1 MSVVT
6 SCPLEVG
13 HSPIDN
19 GLKEEGP
26 LLKNWLYAALVP
38 INAQIHCW
46 ESQDMNDLQVHV

>member
-38 INAQIHCW
+38 INAQIHC
-46 ESQDMNDLQVHV
+46 